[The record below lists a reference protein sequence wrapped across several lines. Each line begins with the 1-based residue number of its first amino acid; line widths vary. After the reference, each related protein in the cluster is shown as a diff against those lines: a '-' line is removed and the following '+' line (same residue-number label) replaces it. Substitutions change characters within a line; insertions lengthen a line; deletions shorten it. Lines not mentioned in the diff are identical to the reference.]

1 MLQEKRATGELLP
14 AGESRRA
21 EDDCCYLGGGGGG
34 ESGHRG
40 KALPGGGG
48 VD

>member
-1 MLQEKRATGELLP
+1 MLQEKWATGKLLP
-14 AGESRRA
+14 AEESGRA
-21 EDDCCYLGGGGGG
+21 EDDSCYLGGGGGG